1 MVEDRSEPEA
11 IARDTGEPPRR
22 AIEQHGVI
30 GDRSTI
36 ALVATDGAITFLCWP
51 RFDSPTVFASLLDDE
66 CGGSFELN
74 PLFAEARTLQ
84 YYLPDSNVLVTRW
97 LSTEGSVELTDTMV
111 PEHGPDGGRSQL
123 IRRIVVTRGA
133 ARIRLRCAPRFDYAR
148 ERGHARLI
156 EGGAIFETA
165 VTRLR
170 LQASVPLTVDE
181 EAASATFDLEAGATA
196 DFVLD
201 SGDNPPLGDRE
212 VGVAIRDALAF
223 WRDWVRGS
231 TYRGR
236 WRETVIRSA
245 LLLKLLTS
253 REHGSIIAAATFGL
267 PEQPGGVRYWDY
279 RAVWIR
285 DASFTVYAFMRLGY
299 RREAADF
306 MRWIGDRAHDAHGGR
321 MRIMY
326 GVDGHGRF
334 EEETLR
340 HFRGYRESCPI
351 RIGNEA
357 YEQTQLDVYG
367 ELLDSIYLNN
377 KYGDA
382 ISHEGWGHVCALVEY
397 VCEHWRE
404 ADAGIWEMRDEPRE
418 YLHSRVM
425 CWVAVDRALRL
436 ADKRSLSAPFARWQG
451 VRNDI
456 HNDVWEN
463 FWDAERG
470 HFVQAKGRTDVDAA
484 LLMMPL
490 VRFVSATDPC
500 WLSTLDAIARDLTD
514 DGLVFR
520 YRASDGL
527 EGREGAFTAC
537 SFWYV
542 ECLARAGRLDDAH
555 LVFEKVLSYAN
566 HVGLFSEQLGATGEH
581 LGNFPQALT
590 HLALI
595 SAAFYLDRA
604 LEGGEPPHWR
614 P

>member
-1 MVEDRSEPEA
+1 MS
-11 IARDTGEPPRR
+11 
-22 AIEQHGVI
+22 

-36 ALVATDGAITFLCWP
+36 ALVATDGAIDFLCWP
-51 RFDSPTVFASLLDDE
+51 RFDSPTVFASLLDDD

-74 PLFAEARTLQ
+74 PLFEQARTLQ

-111 PEHGPDGGRSQL
+111 PEHGSDGGRSRL
-123 IRRIVVTRGA
+123 IRRIKVTRGA

-148 ERGHARLI
+148 ERGHARALD
-156 EGGAIFETA
+156 GGGMVEPA
-165 VTRLR
+165 VPRLR
-170 LQASVPLTVDE
+170 RPATVSLTVDE
-181 EAASATFDLEAGATA
+181 EGATATFELGAGATA

-201 SGDNPPLGDRE
+201 SGDKPPLNERE
-212 VGVAIRDALAF
+212 VGDAIRDALAY

-236 WRETVIRSA
+236 WRETVTRSA

-267 PEQPGGVRYWDY
+267 PEQPGGMRNWDY

-306 MRWIGDRAHDAHGGR
+306 MGWVGERANEARGGR

-334 EEETLR
+334 AEETLK
-340 HFRGYRESCPI
+340 HFRGYRESCPV

-382 ISHEGWGHVCALVEY
+382 ISHEGWNHVCSLVEY
-397 VCEHWRE
+397 VCEHWHE

-418 YLHSRVM
+418 YLHSRIM

-436 ADKRSLSAPFARWQG
+436 AEKRSLSAPFARWQG

-500 WLSTLDAIARDLTD
+500 WLATLDVIARDLTD

-520 YRASDGL
+520 YHASDGL

-555 LVFEKVLSYAN
+555 LVFEKVLGYAN